1 MPLTRPAPH
10 AGRPPT
16 SRTAPGTADEPAGAA
31 RSAARLEELLGDP
44 RDPANPYGRS
54 ALWAAGPGTLPV
66 PPPGLPGAADVRGAD
81 QLVRAL
87 RPLFRRDLALA
98 HAWSLRPLLNAPA
111 PHPAAEL
118 FGPAALLAA
127 AGGALRGVTRVVE
140 GLGRYET
147 AARQWQPVLSSL
159 FAELLA
165 CESLTA
171 VALRS
176 RSGPDADGPGS
187 PGRDGDPLTGVVGY
201 LVPQLVG
208 ELLDDLELVLGE
220 CGFDD
225 GTVERRTLDRIRRD
239 RTLVRADRAAVGAA
253 RKRVVDGLGEVG
265 AARPDGGA
273 ECAALFRITEP
284 APAPAPGTDC
294 LRAVTATL
302 AGATARAAGS
312 GDASTAALAALGRRL
327 AAQQRALR
335 VACSVTAVHDPAD
348 PAALALAD
356 RQALLTSAAAVLGV
370 REEAAGARQ
379 SFLGRAAWALLALGR
394 ITRRLGHPL
403 PDGAPGPQ
411 PEVWAELVR
420 RAATGVDCDLHATR
434 LRW

>member
-1 MPLTRPAPH
+1 M
-10 AGRPPT
+10 
-16 SRTAPGTADEPAGAA
+16 
-31 RSAARLEELLGDP
+31 
-44 RDPANPYGRS
+44 
-54 ALWAAGPGTLPV
+54 
-66 PPPGLPGAADVRGAD
+66 
-81 QLVRAL
+81 
-87 RPLFRRDLALA
+87 
-98 HAWSLRPLLNAPA
+98 
-111 PHPAAEL
+111 
-118 FGPAALLAA
+118 
-127 AGGALRGVTRVVE
+127 
-140 GLGRYET
+140 
-147 AARQWQPVLSSL
+147 
-159 FAELLA
+159 
-165 CESLTA
+165 
-171 VALRS
+171 
-176 RSGPDADGPGS
+176 
-187 PGRDGDPLTGVVGY
+187 
-201 LVPQLVG
+201 PQLVG

-379 SFLGRAAWALLALGR
+379 SLPGPGGLGAAGPRADHQAPR
-394 ITRRLGHPL
+394 TPL